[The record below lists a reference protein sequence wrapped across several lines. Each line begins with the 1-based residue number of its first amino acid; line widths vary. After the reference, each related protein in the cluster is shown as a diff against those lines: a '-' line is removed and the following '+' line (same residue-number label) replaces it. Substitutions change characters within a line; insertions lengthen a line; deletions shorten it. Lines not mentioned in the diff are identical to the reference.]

1 MALGDVLPVNPS
13 DARVIRCRTEA
24 GATAI
29 YAGEPVKIGGT
40 GTNYVVPAADAEP
53 TSTTLG
59 LGVAASSSNH
69 TASTDGWIDVYL
81 FDPTVA
87 FRAKAKSAAAIDT
100 EAKLLGI
107 INDLVLFDLTSSKY
121 TVDTSAT
128 NGAYG
133 LRIIGG
139 NVSQGTVD
147 FLPVMQ
153 ASQLFKTS

>member
-1 MALGDVLPVNPS
+1 VARNDIQVISPS

-29 YAGEPVKIGGT
+29 LAGEPVKIGGT
-40 GTNYVVPAADAEP
+40 GSNYVVPAADGEP
-53 TSTTLG
+53 NTTTLG
-59 LGVAASSSNH
+59 LGVAASDSTQTS
-69 TASTDGWIDVYL
+69 TTDGVVDVYL
-81 FDPTVA
+81 FEPTVA

-100 EAKLLGI
+100 EAELLAI
-107 INDLVLFDLTSSKY
+107 INDLVLFDLTSSTY
-121 TVDTSAT
+121 TVDTAAT

-139 NVSQGTVD
+139 NVTQGTVD